1 MTKDFWKAALNRAV
15 RTIAQ
20 TTLAMIGTATLIQ
33 QLDWYMIG
41 GTALLA
47 GLVSIL
53 TSITT
58 GLPEVTKNTDKE

>member
-1 MTKDFWKAALNRAV
+1 MTKEFWKAALNRAV

-58 GLPEVTKNTDKE
+58 GLPEVSKTNDKE

>member
-1 MTKDFWKAALNRAV
+1 MTKEFWKAALVRAV

-20 TTLAMIGTATLIQ
+20 TTLAMIGTTTLIQ
-33 QLDWYMIG
+33 QLDWKVIG

-47 GLVSIL
+47 GLTSIL

-58 GLPEVTKNTDKE
+58 GLPEVPKPDKK